1 MNAITRRKFV
11 RGTAMAALAAHPLSK
26 ALAAGLGKRRLL
38 LVGTTGGRNGSGGKG
53 VYKVAFDSKDG
64 ALEVLDVTECNSPQ
78 FMALSKD
85 EKHLYTLNGGFM
97 PPEQAPAP
105 PPPPAAGQAG
115 QPGQG
120 ARRGGTGGGA
130 VSAWTFDNKT
140 GAMSLLNEVSCGQAG
155 SGVYLC
161 VDHTNSSLYIANYGG
176 GSIGSFRIG
185 PDGKVS
191 ELVEFYKYPPAPDGT
206 TSKAHRVSV
215 SPGNGWLLVND
226 LGLSCV
232 HVYKMDPKTAKLT
245 AADPPQWDAA
255 PGSGC
260 RGLRWHPNGKIA
272 YIVDELKPTLY
283 VLAWDETAGR
293 LTTVQQVAN
302 VPPGY
307 TGGPS
312 MKCDANG
319 CTPTGQTA
327 VSAPGDIVFD
337 KKWEHAYVTSRLDDF
352 ISTFSVGKD
361 FQLTWIENTP
371 SGGVRERDL
380 ALDPTDNWLIVANPD
395 SNTVDA
401 IKRDAKTGQLAKKAT
416 THLSLPQAQC
426 VIFPQRPNVIL

>member
-1 MNAITRRKFV
+1 MPLTALTRRKFAQK
-11 RGTAMAALAAHPLSK
+11 TALAALAAHPLSR
-26 ALAAGLGKRRLL
+26 ALSADLGKRHLL

-53 VYKVAFDSKDG
+53 VYKVGFDSSDG
-64 ALEVLDVTECNSPQ
+64 SLEILDVTECNSPQ

-85 EKHLYTLNGGFM
+85 EKYLYTLNGGFR
-97 PPEQAPAP
+97 PPGQTPAVS
-105 PPPPAAGQAG
+105 PPPAAGQ
-115 QPGQG
+115 PGRG
-120 ARRGGTGGGA
+120 ARRGGAMGGGA
-130 VSAWTFDNKT
+130 VSAWSFDNKT

-155 SGVYLC
+155 SGVYIC

-176 GSIGSFRIG
+176 GSIGTFRIE
-185 PDGKVS
+185 PDGRVS
-191 ELVEFYKYPPAPDGT
+191 ELVEFYKYPPAQDGT

-232 HVYKMDPKTAKLT
+232 HIYKMDPKTARLT
-245 AADPPQWDAA
+245 PADPPQWDAA

-283 VLAWDETAGR
+283 VLGWDEKAGK
-293 LTTVQQVAN
+293 LTTIQQVSN

-312 MKCDANG
+312 MRCDANG
-319 CTPTGQTA
+319 CAPTGQTA
-327 VSAPGDIVFD
+327 ISAPGDIVFD
-337 KKWEHAYVTSRLDDF
+337 RKWEHAYVTSRLDDF
-352 ISTFSVGKD
+352 ISTFTVGKD
-361 FQLTWIENTP
+361 GRLKWIENTT

-401 IKRDAKTGQLAKKAT
+401 MKRDTRTGRLAHKAT
-416 THLSLPQAQC
+416 THLALPQAQC
-426 VIFPQRPNVIL
+426 VIFPERPNVIL